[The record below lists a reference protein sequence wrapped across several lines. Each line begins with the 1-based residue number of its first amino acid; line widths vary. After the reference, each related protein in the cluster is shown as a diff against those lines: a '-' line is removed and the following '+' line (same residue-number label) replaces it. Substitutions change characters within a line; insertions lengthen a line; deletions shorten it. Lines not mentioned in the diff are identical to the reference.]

1 MLVPLTLETQAAIS
15 YGLTPMTAET
25 PAFRVAALYRFTQF
39 PDPAALQGPL
49 ARACRDVGVKG
60 TLLLAREGIN
70 GTIAGTDAAIETV
83 LAHIRALPGCADL
96 TPKTAWAEAMPFHRM
111 KVRLKKEIVTLG
123 LPDLDPVANVGTYV
137 EPADWNALIA
147 DPDVLVIDT
156 RNDYEVAIGAFERA
170 VDPKTSSFSAFPE
183 WFRNYR
189 ADLERERGPD
199 APPLKVAMYCTG
211 GIRCEKSTAF
221 LKSEGVQD
229 VFHLKGGILDY
240 LEQVPEPQ
248 SLWRGECFVFDERV
262 AVGHGLSPGIHG
274 LCRGCRRPVS
284 PEQQASPLYVEGV
297 ACPACHDERD
307 EASKA
312 RYAERHRQVA
322 RARQL
327 GIAHVGAERETDQ
340 D

>member
-1 MLVPLTLETQAAIS
+1 MASPVTTDTQ
-15 YGLTPMTAET
+15 T
-25 PAFRVAALYRFTQF
+25 FRVAALYRFTQF
-39 PDPAALQGPL
+39 DDPAALQGPL
-49 ARACRDVGVKG
+49 ARLCCSLGVKG

-70 GTIAGTDAAIETV
+70 GTIAGTDDAIEAV

-96 TPKTAWAEAMPFHRM
+96 APKTAWAEAMPFHRM

-123 LPDLDPVANVGTYV
+123 LPDLDPAANAGTYV

-147 DPDVLVIDT
+147 DPDVVVIDT

-170 VDPKTSSFSAFPE
+170 VDPRTSSFSAFPD
-183 WFRNYR
+183 WFRDYR
-189 ADLERERGPD
+189 KGLELARGPD

-221 LKSEGVQD
+221 LKSEGVED

-240 LEQVPEPQ
+240 LEQVPEPE

-262 AVGHGLSPGIHG
+262 AVGHGLTQGVHA

-284 PEQQASPLYVEGV
+284 PEQRNSPLYVEGV

-307 EASKA
+307 EDAKA

-322 RARQL
+322 RAREL
-327 GIAHVGAERETDQ
+327 GIAHVGAAPQTDQ